1 MKRDIVQ
8 VWVLKETK
16 QMIKVLAARQGLSI
30 LDYLAWCFS
39 REPEEDGNASTQ
51 RPSQANK

>member
-39 REPEEDGNASTQ
+39 KEPTEKGALPE
-51 RPSQANK
+51 PSPEA